1 MRFLHTSDW
10 HIGKPLRNQKRD
22 SEHVAALEEVLA
34 IARDQRVDAL
44 LIAGDVFDSAVPAP
58 EAERIFFHFIGELVG
73 AKIPAVIIAGNHDHP
88 RRMNAYA
95 PVLGRLG
102 VHVIGEPALSEDG
115 GVIELPSRDGNE
127 TAVIAALPWVSER
140 KVRDF
145 DSLMTEGKH
154 FEEYAD
160 GVAAMLSHLCR
171 SFRKG
176 TINIAMAHVFVGGAR
191 VPAESGE
198 WVLHTGALYT
208 IAPARLPTE
217 PQYIALGHVH
227 MPQDVG
233 LSNAQYCGSLL
244 QCDFGEHGQKKRVN
258 LIDVAPGRKAKV
270 DSIPLTS
277 IRQLRNIGSAK
288 QGVTLDEIRAVAGEV
303 GDAYLKVFVK
313 VDRPLPG
320 LAEEVR
326 ELLPNAVDI
335 VLERPEQR
343 ALENGRDL
351 QTLAPPELFAAYY
364 RSAHG
369 ENEPRDELAALFRRL
384 HEEVTIAAD

>member
-44 LIAGDVFDSAVPAP
+44 LIAGDVFDSAVPPP

-73 AKIPAVIIAGNHDHP
+73 AGIPAVIIAGNHDHP

-95 PVLGRLG
+95 PVLKRLR
-102 VHVIGEPALSEDG
+102 VHVIGEPVLAEDG
-115 GVIELPSRDGNE
+115 GVLELPSRDKSE

-145 DSLMTEGKH
+145 DSLMQSGKH

-160 GVAAMLSHLCR
+160 GVAAMLSHLCQ

-176 TINIAMAHVFVGGAR
+176 TINIAMAHVFVGGAK

-198 WVLHTGALYT
+198 RPLHTGALYT
-208 IAPARLPTE
+208 IAPARLPTT

-227 MPQDVG
+227 LPQDVG

-244 QCDFGEHGQKKRVN
+244 QCDFGEAGQQKRVN
-258 LIDVAPGRKAKV
+258 VIDVAPGQKAKV
-270 DSIPLTS
+270 EAIPLKS
-277 IRQLRNIGSAK
+277 IHQLRNIGSHK
-288 QGVTLDEIRAVAGEV
+288 EGLTLDQIRALAADV

-335 VLERPEQR
+335 VVERAEER
-343 ALENGRDL
+343 AAENGHDL
-351 QTLAPPELFAAYY
+351 QTLSAPELFAAYY

-369 ENEPRDELAALFRRL
+369 ENEPRPELATLFRRL
-384 HEEVTIAAD
+384 HEEVTSAAD